1 MKLFFKRYLDFERKF
16 GDAFSVE
23 NVKTKAMEYV
33 ESKAALSWQHCG
45 MNCGEVLE
53 RSSLAERNW
62 KIWWTLWWPSRTHI
76 NFMDYFKFKIKKI
89 FTFDKNAEEI
99 VFHGSSTER
108 TA

>member
-62 KIWWTLWWPSRTHI
+62 KITKGYGYSLCRVVNCPCEELKRSSPALAG
-76 NFMDYFKFKIKKI
+76 
-89 FTFDKNAEEI
+89 KNWSYWEP
-99 VFHGSSTER
+99 R
-108 TA
+108 